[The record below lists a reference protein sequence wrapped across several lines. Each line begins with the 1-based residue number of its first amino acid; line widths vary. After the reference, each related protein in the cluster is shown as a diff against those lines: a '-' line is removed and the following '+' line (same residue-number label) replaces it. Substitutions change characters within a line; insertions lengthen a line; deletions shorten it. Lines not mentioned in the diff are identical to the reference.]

1 MNKIILKLLLSF
13 IILSACGYKVIK
25 YSELAK
31 FEINKIETVGDSML
45 NFKIKRKLNSL
56 SSEGNE
62 NKINIILNTSKN
74 KFAKEKD
81 TKNEISKYQ
90 IDIVVK
96 LEVNSIN
103 KEKILGFTIK
113 KTGDFLVDSKQSR
126 TYEIEKKVTDLLINQ
141 TLDEIID
148 NLLFELNDI

>member
-1 MNKIILKLLLSF
+1 M
-13 IILSACGYKVIK
+13 
-25 YSELAK
+25 
-31 FEINKIETVGDSML
+31 VGWT
-45 NFKIKRKLNSL
+45 I
-56 SSEGNE
+56 
-62 NKINIILNTSKN
+62 INIILNTSKN

-90 IDIVVK
+90 IDIIVK

-103 KEKILGFTIK
+103 KEKILDFTIK
-113 KTGDFLVDSKQSR
+113 KTGDFLVDTKQSR
-126 TYEIEKKVTDLLINQ
+126 TYEIEKRVTDLLIDE

>member
-13 IILSACGYKVIK
+13 IILSGCGYKVIK